1 MHASVL
7 GGGLLQALDGL
18 GELDVV
24 AVGDERTQERGA
36 VGFGRDLGEQLGDG
50 FGVGGVAGLNLA
62 GVRQA
67 ESFEEHGLQLLDGGE
82 VQRLLAILGD
92 DLLANDGACGVLRLV
107 GACGE
112 GVVQFGQ
119 ERIGDGNTC
128 LLHVCEH
135 VE

>member
-24 AVGDERTQERGA
+24 AVGDERPQERCA
-36 VGFGRDLGEQLGDG
+36 IGFGRDLGEQLGDG
-50 FGVGGVAGLNLA
+50 FGVGRVAGLNLA

-67 ESFEEHGLQLLDGGE
+67 EGLEEHGLQLLDGGE
-82 VQRLLAILGD
+82 VQRLLAVLGGDFPTD
-92 DLLANDGACGVLRLV
+92 DGSGGFLRLI
-107 GACGE
+107 GTCRE
-112 GVVQFGQ
+112 GFVQLGQ
-119 ERIGDGNTC
+119 ERIGDGDAG
-128 LLHVCEH
+128 LLHVGKH

>member
-24 AVGDERTQERGA
+24 AVGDERTKEGCA
-36 VGFGRDLGEQLGDG
+36 VGFRRDLGEQLGDG

-67 ESFEEHGLQLLDGGE
+67 EGLEEHGLQLFDGGE
-82 VQRLLAILGD
+82 VEGFFAVLGGDLPAD
-92 DLLANDGACGVLRLV
+92 DGSGGFLRLV
-107 GACGE
+107 GACRE
-112 GVVQFGQ
+112 GVVQLGQ
-119 ERIGDGNTC
+119 ERIGDGDAG

-135 VE
+135 VQ